1 MRCSHCHSGR
11 MKRAENF
18 GAERM
23 QCGSCGIVTKSAETR
38 LTAKQQELINYVGMW
53 PTERI
58 EDAWEVTQD
67 LDQNGIGKA
76 INMSRSNVPR
86 LVEPLITAGLVQ
98 KKKAHI
104 LDENNRVK
112 SSKKWVYYLTREGR
126 KHFTESRRAETF
138 DAESLDDMKIKYG
151 NRDRIFFIKSVD
163 YDTDGEITN
172 DELPQEFTIK
182 IPSNYHYFDEDADEG
197 DITDVLN
204 EWISTETGFSTK
216 GIVWIEE
223 ENNSW
228 RKSAEENNPGGTV
241 LGKFVARKDHPSGYY
256 KKGDKALITIY
267 EESADRNYDM
277 YNNYIGPLFY
287 KIKLIFDEAYFTY
300 PANTRNLPLMATPQD
315 IEQNWRMIDAE
326 TFEAEEPFICPE
338 CRRASTK
345 SKTSQVCVRCESEY
359 QAGLNPPMRVPWPG
373 DDGYYAETFEASR
386 SDLRRRRRTP
396 FYNIERTDEDE
407 DHDQNKYARINAG
420 GALWEATYQALRDD
434 GMSHEQAETFCNTKF
449 FDQYYE
455 YLIEGLRTP
464 MRNLLNRLQK
474 PSLGLTRKQRKSNR
488 ESRRRFER
496 YFPDMDSEEFEAH
509 EGGHIDEATY
519 QDSFEAPN
527 RYPVRPTRP
536 SEDWPRPTPRP
547 RRPNRRPNPRPR
559 PARRPF

>member
-126 KHFTESRRAETF
+126 KHVTESRRAETF
-138 DAESLDDMKIKYG
+138 EAELPILAEPVIVESLFG
-151 NRDRIFFIKSVD
+151 
-163 YDTDGEITN
+163 
-172 DELPQEFTIK
+172 
-182 IPSNYHYFDEDADEG
+182 IPLHNQQG
-197 DITDVLN
+197 
-204 EWISTETGFSTK
+204 
-216 GIVWIEE
+216 
-223 ENNSW
+223 
-228 RKSAEENNPGGTV
+228 ENNPGGTV

-396 FYNIERTDEDE
+396 FYKIERTDEDE
-407 DHDQNKYARINAG
+407 DHDQNKYARTNAG

-449 FDQYYE
+449 FDHYYE
-455 YLIEGLRTP
+455 YLIEGLRAP
-464 MRNLLNRLQK
+464 MRNLINRLQK
-474 PSLGLTRKQRKSNR
+474 PRLGLTRNQRKSNR
-488 ESRRRFER
+488 DARQRVER
-496 YFPDMDSEEFEAH
+496 YFPDMASEEFEAH

>member
-38 LTAKQQELINYVGMW
+38 VSGKQQELINYLSGW
-53 PTERI
+53 LTERI
-58 EDAWEVTQD
+58 ESAWEVTQD
-67 LDQNGIGKA
+67 LDQNGISKA
-76 INMSRSNVPR
+76 INISRSNVPR
-86 LVEPLITAGLVQ
+86 LVEPLITAGLVR

-104 LDENNRVK
+104 LDENNRVT
-112 SSKKWVYYLTREGR
+112 SRMKKWVYYLTREGR
-126 KHFTESRRAETF
+126 QHVTESRR
-138 DAESLDDMKIKYG
+138 
-151 NRDRIFFIKSVD
+151 
-163 YDTDGEITN
+163 
-172 DELPQEFTIK
+172 
-182 IPSNYHYFDEDADEG
+182 
-197 DITDVLN
+197 
-204 EWISTETGFSTK
+204 
-216 GIVWIEE
+216 
-223 ENNSW
+223 
-228 RKSAEENNPGGTV
+228 
-241 LGKFVARKDHPSGYY
+241 
-256 KKGDKALITIY
+256 
-267 EESADRNYDM
+267 
-277 YNNYIGPLFY
+277 
-287 KIKLIFDEAYFTY
+287 
-300 PANTRNLPLMATPQD
+300 
-315 IEQNWRMIDAE
+315 AE

-359 QAGLNPPMRVPWPG
+359 QSGRNPPMRVPWPG
-373 DDGYYAETFEASR
+373 DDGYYAETFESETIVTILETADDQVLIEVANYFGIPVVDNNMDELFDDILVAIETSPTSYVAQLEMMLQDETFATETFEASR
-386 SDLRRRRRTP
+386 SDLRRRPKTP
-396 FYNIERTDEDE
+396 FYKIERTDEDE
-407 DHDQNKYARINAG
+407 DHDQNKYARTNAG

-434 GMSHEQAETFCNTKF
+434 GMSHEQAETICNTKF
-449 FDQYYE
+449 FDHYYE

-488 ESRRRFER
+488 DARQRVER
-496 YFPDMDSEEFEAH
+496 YFPDKASENFRAH
-509 EGGHIDEATY
+509 EGGHIDDIGYVET
-519 QDSFEAPN
+519 FEAPN

>member
-11 MKRAENF
+11 MNRAENF

-38 LTAKQQELINYVGMW
+38 VSDKQQELINYLSGW
-53 PTERI
+53 PAERI
-58 EDAWEVTQD
+58 ENAWEVTQD

-86 LVEPLITAGLVQ
+86 LVEPLITAGLVR

-104 LDENNRVK
+104 LGENNRVT
-112 SSKKWVYYLTREGR
+112 SRVKKWVYYLTQEGR
-126 KHFTESRRAETF
+126 QQVTESRR
-138 DAESLDDMKIKYG
+138 
-151 NRDRIFFIKSVD
+151 
-163 YDTDGEITN
+163 
-172 DELPQEFTIK
+172 
-182 IPSNYHYFDEDADEG
+182 
-197 DITDVLN
+197 
-204 EWISTETGFSTK
+204 
-216 GIVWIEE
+216 
-223 ENNSW
+223 
-228 RKSAEENNPGGTV
+228 
-241 LGKFVARKDHPSGYY
+241 
-256 KKGDKALITIY
+256 
-267 EESADRNYDM
+267 
-277 YNNYIGPLFY
+277 
-287 KIKLIFDEAYFTY
+287 
-300 PANTRNLPLMATPQD
+300 
-315 IEQNWRMIDAE
+315 AE

-359 QAGLNPPMRVPWPG
+359 QSGRNPPMRVPWPG

-386 SDLRRRRRTP
+386 SELRTRRRIP
-396 FYNIERTDEDE
+396 FYEMRMGDDADINKFART
-407 DHDQNKYARINAG
+407 NAG
-420 GALWEATYQALRDD
+420 GALWQATYQALRDE
-434 GMSHEQAETFCNTKF
+434 GRSHEQAETFCNTKF
-449 FDQYYE
+449 FDHYYE

-474 PSLGLTRKQRKSNR
+474 PSLGITSKQRKSNR
-488 ESRRRFER
+488 DARQRVER
-496 YFPDMDSEEFEAH
+496 YFPDKASENFRAH
-509 EGGHIDEATY
+509 EGGHIDDIGYAET
-519 QDSFEAPN
+519 FEAPN